1 MRRVAPLLAL
11 LLASCSAF
19 HPKPPFLPTVQ
30 RVGVPHFD
38 LRTDCLR
45 PTPAELA
52 RVAEEVR
59 AAVLVE
65 LPDVAAVMADERIR
79 LEVFQREED
88 FRAYALAHGVA
99 RGDGFTC
106 SFGEVALYHPVT
118 SMRIPNPGEALT
130 ADDLEVEAEDVAVF
144 RYRLAHEMVHRAF
157 KHGRFERL
165 PAWAQEGLC
174 DWIGFRTQ
182 AVPVIHRFSS
192 EVSLFIDFLHGVRL
206 WDPARRGE
214 ALDLCD
220 LPARKGDGP
229 HATGRVAIG
238 AIASDPDLEARLR
251 EGISLAFRGPGFSL
265 PLGDRFATRG
275 AFEDWVLSRWEAG
288 FLNRFSEAIETTPE
302 LLEADEYAALA
313 RLLMPGMRR
322 RDFAAPHKRFR
333 ARLAA
338 LAEGCLRGEQLSVVG
353 LLGGAPADAYTR
365 WARIAPDEWKARYP
379 REQVFAR

>member
-1 MRRVAPLLAL
+1 MRRLPPLLAI

-19 HPKPPFLPTVQ
+19 HPRPPFGPTVQ
-30 RVGVPHFD
+30 RVEAPHFD

-45 PTPAELA
+45 PTPVDLA

-59 AAVLVE
+59 SAVLVE
-65 LPDVAAVMADERIR
+65 LPDVAAEMADERIR

-88 FRAYALAHGVA
+88 FRTYALAHGVP

-118 SMRIPNPGEALT
+118 SMRVPNAGEALT
-130 ADDLEVEAEDVAVF
+130 ADDFQVEEDDVEVF

-157 KHGRFERL
+157 KHGRFDRL
-165 PAWAQEGLC
+165 PDWAQEGIC
-174 DWIGFRTQ
+174 DWIGFRTE

-192 EVSLFIDFLHGVRL
+192 EVTLFIDFLHGVRL

-214 ALDLCD
+214 ALDFCD
-220 LPARKGDGP
+220 LPARNGDGP

-238 AIASDPDLEARLR
+238 AIASDPELEARLR

-265 PLGDRFATRG
+265 SLGDRFATRG
-275 AFEDWVLSRWEAG
+275 AFEDWVPSRWEAD
-288 FLNRFSEAIETTPE
+288 FLARFSEALSSTPE

-322 RDFAAPHKRFR
+322 RDLAAPHKRFR
-333 ARLAA
+333 ARLAT
-338 LAEGCLRGEQLSVVG
+338 LAEGCLRGDRLSVAG
-353 LLGGAPADAYTR
+353 LLGGSPDVYTR

-379 REQVFAR
+379 REQLFAR